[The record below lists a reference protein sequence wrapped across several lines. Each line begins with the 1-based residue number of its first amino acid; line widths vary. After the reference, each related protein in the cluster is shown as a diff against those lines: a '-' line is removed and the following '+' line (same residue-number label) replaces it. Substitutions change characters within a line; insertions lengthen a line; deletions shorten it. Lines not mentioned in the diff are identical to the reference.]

1 MRHPAGKWLLL
12 LMLLFAM
19 PVGGYASWWA
29 SRPATPDIPSLTSVF
44 LAFDKQHP
52 GRGGDMGRPA
62 PDDHAMAYALY
73 ASAAV
78 LAGRTDDA
86 RIAADW
92 LVAHDHD
99 GARPGWGLS
108 FAWDA
113 FSDGSTN
120 PVTTVYGITTAL
132 AVRALLDVAEKTG
145 ERRYRD
151 SAVGALD
158 AYSGAVT
165 QTPVGVFFWYSDQ
178 VADAIE
184 VPNVVS
190 MLMGQYARAGRVL
203 DRQDYRQLADRAY
216 AELMTKR
223 VMAGDRAYWPYSQNP
238 NSRMNDLVHASYIVQ
253 GLIDYA
259 RWNNRAPDIRAELHY
274 LDGFITG
281 ACVTQMDTVLHKG
294 RCAKPASLW
303 GIGMLMFTLA
313 DIGDTV
319 RAHAIAGQV
328 GAYRFGDGLFA
339 QRAGDHDFNPRAEAH
354 LLFGL
359 ARMARP

>member
-1 MRHPAGKWLLL
+1 MRHPAGKWLWL

-44 LAFDKQHP
+44 SAFDKQHP

-99 GARPGWGLS
+99 GARLGWGLS

-165 QTPVGVFFWYSDQ
+165 QTPAGVFFWYSDQ

-223 VMAGDRAYWPYSQNP
+223 VMAGDRAY
-238 NSRMNDLVHASYIVQ
+238 
-253 GLIDYA
+253 
-259 RWNNRAPDIRAELHY
+259 
-274 LDGFITG
+274 
-281 ACVTQMDTVLHKG
+281 
-294 RCAKPASLW
+294 
-303 GIGMLMFTLA
+303 
-313 DIGDTV
+313 
-319 RAHAIAGQV
+319 
-328 GAYRFGDGLFA
+328 
-339 QRAGDHDFNPRAEAH
+339 
-354 LLFGL
+354 
-359 ARMARP
+359 